1 MISFVLKFF
10 VNIFIF
16 LIRYDLCWILF
27 FRWGMNINKGQ
38 LTYVHTVPDFN
49 KMMADPTKKIKDVFL
64 PTPEVAAIQ
73 WESAKEF
80 VPQDASTNIF
90 LATFTTAWA
99 RLKLYSEMEKLGRDV
114 LYHDTDSIIYA
125 TNGRNDP
132 PLGNFLGEFTDELDG
147 DIIKTFVSG
156 GPKNYAYQTAT
167 GKTCCKVRGF
177 SLNFRNSQLLNFEA
191 IKSLVCSPGPKVMS

>member
-1 MISFVLKFF
+1 
-10 VNIFIF
+10 
-16 LIRYDLCWILF
+16 
-27 FRWGMNINKGQ
+27 MNVNKGQ

-132 PLGNFLGEFTDELDG
+132 PLG
-147 DIIKTFVSG
+147 

-191 IKSLVCSPGPKVMS
+191 IKSLVCSLDQKDVIALHNPSKITREPKRRKVVNKPETKMYKVVLDKRVIQADFTTLPFGF